1 MVKKQITVLVN
12 GKSHVVE
19 IEDTTSYPFEIYV
32 DGKKMSVSVENTPV
46 NLGSTQSNISNIIE
60 TNDGLKGLTQNGTK
74 LIRSPMP
81 GKVISVPIKIWDYI
95 EEGSE
100 LCVIESMKMQ
110 QSLLS
115 GNTGI
120 VRAIFVHEGDSINT
134 SDVVVQIQ

>member
-12 GKSHVVE
+12 GKSHIVE
-19 IEDTTSYPFEIYV
+19 IEDITSYPFDIYV
-32 DGKKMSVSVENTPV
+32 DGKKMSVSVQNSTV
-46 NLGSTQSNISNIIE
+46 NKTATTSNVPDLNE
-60 TNDGLKGLTQNGTK
+60 TNNGLKGLTQNGNK

-100 LCVIESMKMQ
+100 LCIIESMKMQ

-115 GNTGI
+115 GNAGI
-120 VRAIFVHEGDSINT
+120 VRAIFINEGDSVNT
-134 SDVVVQIQ
+134 GDVVVQIQ

>member
-1 MVKKQITVLVN
+1 MVKKPINVLVN

>member
-32 DGKKMSVSVENTPV
+32 DRKKMSVSVANTPV

-120 VRAIFVHEGDSINT
+120 VRAIFIHEGDSINT

>member
-120 VRAIFVHEGDSINT
+120 VRAIFIHEGDSINT

>member
-46 NLGSTQSNISNIIE
+46 NLGSTQSNISKIIE

-120 VRAIFVHEGDSINT
+120 VRAIFIHEGDSINT

>member
-115 GNTGI
+115 GNSGF
-120 VRAIFVHEGDSINT
+120 VRAIFINDGDSVNT
-134 SDVVVQIQ
+134 GDVVVQIQ

>member
-81 GKVISVPIKIWDYI
+81 EKVISVPIKIWDYI

-120 VRAIFVHEGDSINT
+120 VRAIFIHEGDSINT

>member
-74 LIRSPMP
+74 LIRSPLP

-120 VRAIFVHEGDSINT
+120 VRAIFIHEGDSINT

>member
-1 MVKKQITVLVN
+1 MVKKQLTILVN
-12 GKSHVVE
+12 GKSHIVE

-32 DGKKMSVSVENTPV
+32 DGKKMSVSVENTPI
-46 NLGSTQSNISNIIE
+46 NLGSTPANISDVIE
-60 TNDGLKGLTQNGTK
+60 TNEGLKGLTQNGNK

-110 QSLLS
+110 QTLKSDFEGIITEIVVSS
-115 GNTGI
+115 GDQVLDGEELI
-120 VRAIFVHEGDSINT
+120 KYS
-134 SDVVVQIQ
+134 

>member
-1 MVKKQITVLVN
+1 MVKKQITVLVI

-120 VRAIFVHEGDSINT
+120 VRAIFIHEGDSINT

>member
-74 LIRSPMP
+74 LIRCPMP